1 MLKRIYLDTSVY
13 GGYFDIEF
21 EVWTKILFSQIANNE
36 FLVLYSYLIELEISF
51 APEQVQLLVNSIP
64 TKNKELINYSDKA
77 VELASLYIKE
87 NVVGLTS
94 ISDCI
99 HIALATIHYA
109 DVLVSWNFKHI
120 VNVERIRG
128 YNSVNLNR
136 GYKALDIRTPT
147 EILNYE

>member
-13 GGYFDIEF
+13 GGFFDSEF
-21 EVWTKILFSQIANNE
+21 EVWTKILFNQIANNE
-36 FLVLYSYLIELEISF
+36 FVVLHSYLTDMEISF
-51 APEQVQLLVNSIP
+51 APEQVQQLAKSIP
-64 TKNKELINYSDKA
+64 KKNAELIDYSDKA
-77 VELASLYIKE
+77 VELATLYIKE

-99 HIALATIHYA
+99 HIALATIHNA

-120 VNVERIRG
+120 VNVNRIRG
-128 YNSVNLNR
+128 YNTVNLNR
-136 GYKALDIRTPT
+136 GLKALDIRTPT

>member
-1 MLKRIYLDTSVY
+1 MLKRIYLDTSIY

-36 FLVLYSYLIELEISF
+36 FLVLYSYLIELEISY
-51 APEQVQLLVNSIP
+51 APKQVQLLVNSIP
-64 TKNKELINYSDKA
+64 IKNKEVINFSDKA

-99 HIALATIHYA
+99 HIALATIHNA

-120 VNVERIRG
+120 VNVDRIRG
-128 YNSVNLNR
+128 YNSVNLSR
-136 GYKALDIRTPT
+136 GYKALDIRTPN

>member
-21 EVWTKILFSQIANNE
+21 EIWSKILFSQIVNNE
-36 FLVLYSYLIELEISF
+36 FLVLYSYLVELEISY
-51 APEQVQLLVNSIP
+51 APEKVQLLVKTIP
-64 TKNKELINYSDKA
+64 KKNKEFINYSDKA

-99 HIALATIHYA
+99 HITLATIHHA
-109 DVLVSWNFKHI
+109 NVLVCWNYKHI
-120 VNVERIRG
+120 VNVDRIRG